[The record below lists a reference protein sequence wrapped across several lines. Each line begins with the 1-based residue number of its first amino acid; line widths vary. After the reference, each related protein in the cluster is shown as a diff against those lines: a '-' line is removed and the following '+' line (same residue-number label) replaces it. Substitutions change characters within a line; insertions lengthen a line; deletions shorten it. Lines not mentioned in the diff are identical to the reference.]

1 MEFLSSIFYFIIVI
15 LVLVVIHEWGH
26 FIAARLTGM
35 RADIFAVGMGRRLFG
50 WNKKMGFTFG
60 PLPKDYEFDGTTDWR
75 VCLFP
80 IGGYVKIPGM
90 IDESMDDSYDSGEVK
105 PYEFRAKNT
114 FQKALVLSAGVIM
127 NFILAVVIFGGI
139 KYFQGDYKS
148 LTNEIAY
155 VYNDSFASKIGLM
168 ANDKILKINGNKT
181 DTWEDMM
188 FGLSLDNFGNNLN
201 IEVLRDS
208 SKKQISV
215 NKKQITKLITNNKK
229 MEAGFNQALGID
241 PANCVVVI
249 SEVLSLEP
257 AGRAG
262 LQKND
267 TLLSLN
273 EDMVTSSSQLVDLIN
288 KNVGTITLK
297 YKRGNR
303 LLNTFVTPDPNTHKI
318 GVYTATIYIGDRKH
332 IDYGFLESAKLGFNQ
347 SVELVN
353 LIVTS
358 FTEIFRGNIEFSSAV
373 GGPIMIA
380 KQSAKTAEMGLMS
393 FFVFIANLSI
403 SLALINILPIPALD
417 GGHLIVVIIEGIIRR
432 ELPTKVKVIIQ
443 NIGMI
448 LLFAFLI
455 FVVYKDIMR

>member
-1 MEFLSSIFYFIIVI
+1 
-15 LVLVVIHEWGH
+15 
-26 FIAARLTGM
+26 
-35 RADIFAVGMGRRLFG
+35 
-50 WNKKMGFTFG
+50 
-60 PLPKDYEFDGTTDWR
+60 
-75 VCLFP
+75 
-80 IGGYVKIPGM
+80 
-90 IDESMDDSYDSGEVK
+90 
-105 PYEFRAKNT
+105 
-114 FQKALVLSAGVIM
+114 M

-139 KYFQGDYKS
+139 KYFQGDYKT

-168 ANDKILKINGNKT
+168 TNDKILKINGNKT
-181 DTWEDMM
+181 GTWEDMM

-201 IEVLRDS
+201 IEILRDS

-215 NKKQITKLITNNKK
+215 NKEQITKLITNNKK

-241 PANCVVVI
+241 PANCVVVVT
-249 SEVLSLEP
+249 EVLSLEP

-267 TLLSLN
+267 TLLSIN
-273 EDMVTSSSQLVDLIN
+273 EDMITSSSQLVDLIN
-288 KNVGTITLK
+288 KNTGTLTLK
-297 YKRGNR
+297 FKRDNR
-303 LLNTFVTPDPNTHKI
+303 LLNTFVTPDPTTNKI
-318 GVYTATIYIGDRKH
+318 GVYTATIYIGDRLH
-332 IDYGFLESAKLGFNQ
+332 IDYGLLESTKLGFNQ

-358 FTEIFRGNIEFSSAV
+358 FTEIFKGNIEFSSAV

-380 KQSAKTAEMGLMS
+380 KQSAKTAEMGFMS
-393 FFVFIANLSI
+393 FLVFIANLSI

-432 ELPTKVKVIIQ
+432 ELPTKAKVIIQ